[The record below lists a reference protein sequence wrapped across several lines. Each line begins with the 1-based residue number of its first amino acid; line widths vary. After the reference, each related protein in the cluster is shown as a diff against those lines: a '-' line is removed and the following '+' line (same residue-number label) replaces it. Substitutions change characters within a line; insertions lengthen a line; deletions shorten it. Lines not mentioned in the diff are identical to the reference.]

1 MSCST
6 EREWRALI
14 SRAAIAGRRRGA
26 RNEKSVAAAAWAA
39 MFRRMKA
46 PRFIL
51 LAAVFAV
58 VLCGVFLVRCG
69 PRPESSSANTAPAE
83 MAGAGGRGSA
93 GKTVPSSV
101 PRGGEVLSPQEKQ
114 ARVERIRRDYDD
126 VRSRAAAEYAAAA
139 GSFPGGLN
147 AFLRQLALLEREKRA
162 DLAAV
167 LSSDEL
173 DALELA
179 ESNAGQTVRRALAGT
194 GATEAQVL
202 AVFRLEREFQDRF
215 ALVFDLTPPAL
226 LERQRV
232 RDEYDGRVIALL
244 DPMDALAWLAAR
256 DGDQGL
262 MNEWVR
268 QRGLPPAA
276 AFGLWKIK
284 GDFVVRRLE
293 LKAAKSVPPT
303 ALVDLIRETEA
314 RLAAAA
320 GAETVVK
327 ERDGIFRW
335 LPRP

>member
-1 MSCST
+1 MRSTRACFSC
-6 EREWRALI
+6 
-14 SRAAIAGRRRGA
+14 
-26 RNEKSVAAAAWAA
+26 
-39 MFRRMKA
+39 
-46 PRFIL
+46 
-51 LAAVFAV
+51 
-58 VLCGVFLVRCG
+58 
-69 PRPESSSANTAPAE
+69 
-83 MAGAGGRGSA
+83 
-93 GKTVPSSV
+93 
-101 PRGGEVLSPQEKQ
+101 GEVLSPQEKQ

-167 LSSDEL
+167 LSPDEL

-320 GAETVVK
+320 GAETVAK

>member
-1 MSCST
+1 
-6 EREWRALI
+6 
-14 SRAAIAGRRRGA
+14 
-26 RNEKSVAAAAWAA
+26 
-39 MFRRMKA
+39 MFRRMRA
-46 PRFIL
+46 PRIIL
-51 LAAVFAV
+51 LAAAFAV
-58 VLCGVFLVRCG
+58 VLAGAFFLRRG
-69 PRPESSSANTAPAE
+69 PRPETSSASVPPPGAAD
-83 MAGAGGRGSA
+83 AGGRGSGRDA
-93 GKTVPSSV
+93 VPSSV
-101 PRGGEVLSPQEKQ
+101 PRGGAALSPQEKQ
-114 ARVERIRRDYDD
+114 ARVDRIRRDYDD
-126 VRSRAAAEYAAAA
+126 VRSRTAAEYAAAA

-147 AFLRQLALLEREKRA
+147 AFLRQLALLEREKRT

-167 LSSDEL
+167 LSPEEL

-179 ESNAGQTVRRALAGT
+179 ESNAGQTVRRSLAGS
-194 GATEAQVL
+194 GATEAQIR

-232 RDEYDGRVIALL
+232 RDEYDGKVIALL
-244 DPMDALAWLAAR
+244 DPMDALTWLAGR

-262 MNEWVR
+262 MNDWVR

-276 AFGLWKIK
+276 ALELWRIK
-284 GDFVVRRLE
+284 ADFVARRLE

-303 ALVDLIRETEA
+303 ALGELIRETEA

-320 GAETVVK
+320 GTETMAK